1 MNTLD
6 LPLHRTSAARVALAL
21 TGGLLMLT
29 LGGCKSGGG
38 GGHASGAPAQPGD
51 VSGRVLL
58 ALGDADL
65 PAEPP
70 PAPGSSLLADRDANA
85 RDTLT
90 IVSLPIREPV
100 TPSTQIDV
108 SNSAIGSPACMA
120 VSPDLR
126 FAYVLESRGP
136 GGEGSARPVS
146 SLPMGES
153 LTTIDIST
161 PMSPTSR
168 GTTFVGS
175 DPQAVAVNPAGDLLA
190 IVTSN
195 PRNQLVMV
203 PLSDGLPGSAASWP
217 LIGLDDDS
225 AAASCVAWHPSGRA
239 LAVTLPD
246 RDEVVFYA
254 FSRDT
259 DGALAIA
266 SWGAP
271 VRVGHTPIYGAFTPD
286 GRLFVTVNANRPSG
300 EMSSP
305 AGAGGLSVVR
315 VSGNLDS
322 LDDGATSHTLVGSV
336 ATAVGPVGAAI
347 SPDGSLVAC
356 ANAQAS
362 SGPGGSVS
370 LFWLGRD
377 GEMVPRGEFPVGAVP
392 AGVAFDPAGR
402 FVLVS
407 QYRSLDPAAA
417 AGEVSFWKV
426 AGGNSP
432 TLVQQDFFLG
442 IGSGPHGVLIVR

>member
-1 MNTLD
+1 MNTLA
-6 LPLHRTSAARVALAL
+6 LPLHRTPAARLALAL
-21 TGGLLMLT
+21 AGGLLILAI
-29 LGGCKSGGG
+29 GGCKSGGG
-38 GGHASGAPAQPGD
+38 GGRASTGPAQPGD
-51 VSGRVLL
+51 VSGSILL

-65 PAEPP
+65 PADA
-70 PAPGSSLLADRDANA
+70 PAQSLLADRGPNA

-120 VSPDLR
+120 ISPDRR

-136 GGEGSARPVS
+136 GGDGSARPVS

-161 PMSPTSR
+161 PMSPASR

-203 PLSDGLPGSAASWP
+203 PLSDGLPGSPASWP
-217 LIGLDDDS
+217 LIGLDDD
-225 AAASCVAWHPSGRA
+225 AASASCVAWHPSGRA
-239 LAVTLPD
+239 LAVTLPG

-254 FSRDT
+254 FSRDA
-259 DGALAIA
+259 DGSLAIA

-271 VRVGHTPIYGAFTPD
+271 VHVGHTPIYGAFTPD
-286 GRLFVTVNANRPSG
+286 GRLFVTVDANRPSDG
-300 EMSSP
+300 VSSP

-315 VSGNLDS
+315 VSDNLDNAS
-322 LDDGATSHTLVGSV
+322 ASHTLVGSV
-336 ATAVGPVGAAI
+336 TTAVGPVGAAI

-370 LFWLGRD
+370 LFWMGPNGDL
-377 GEMVPRGEFPVGAVP
+377 VPRGEFPIGAVP
-392 AGVAFDPAGR
+392 AGVSFDPAGR

-417 AGEVSFWKV
+417 DGEVSFWKI
-426 AGGNSP
+426 AGGSSP
-432 TLVQQDFFLG
+432 TLVQQEFFLG